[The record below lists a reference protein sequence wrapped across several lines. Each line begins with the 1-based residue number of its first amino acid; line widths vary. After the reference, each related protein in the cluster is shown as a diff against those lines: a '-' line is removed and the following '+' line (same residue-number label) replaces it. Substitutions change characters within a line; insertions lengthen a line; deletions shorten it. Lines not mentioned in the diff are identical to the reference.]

1 MSKQGT
7 PTMGGLMFIIG
18 IGVAIVI
25 CGWRGMLEG
34 SFQHLY
40 VYLFALVFG
49 AIGYIDDYQKV
60 KHHQNTGLTAPQ
72 KFILQLA
79 AAVAFLCLM
88 RYEGLL
94 TNDLY
99 IPFVNV
105 TLTVN
110 WIVYLIFAAFV
121 IVGTVNAVNITDG
134 IDGLS
139 SSVTLPVAAFFAW
152 EGCGYMPQY
161 LVLAALPVY
170 QGDRMLAT
178 ICSGVI
184 GGIGDALIYMQN
196 SSTGGLDFITM
207 AIKSRHPHMPFGN
220 LTFAAALAVIL
231 ANGLVFHDVD
241 SIIYGLIFNFLTS
254 YIINRMMFGF
264 NACMMALIVTSD
276 GPAVCRM
283 IGEKVDRGSTIL
295 KGYGGYSQDGRD
307 VVLCACSSKQLYII
321 NRETKRIDPG
331 SFIVMLQANEVE
343 GEGFKRLE
351 LGEQS

>member
-1 MSKQGT
+1 MTQNKHVNLLLEVLGCFVSAA
-7 PTMGGLMFIIG
+7 G
-18 IGVAIVI
+18 IYSFAVASGVPVTGVAGVCAILYRLFGIPMGLSNVLINIPIILFSYKVLGKSFLLRSMRCMVLFAVFTDYLLPMMPVYTGDRLLATLCGGVI
-25 CGWRGMLEG
+25 C
-34 SFQHLY
+34 
-40 VYLFALVFG
+40 
-49 AIGYIDDYQKV
+49 
-60 KHHQNTGLTAPQ
+60 
-72 KFILQLA
+72 
-79 AAVAFLCLM
+79 
-88 RYEGLL
+88 
-94 TNDLY
+94 
-99 IPFVNV
+99 
-105 TLTVN
+105 
-110 WIVYLIFAAFV
+110 
-121 IVGTVNAVNITDG
+121 
-134 IDGLS
+134 
-139 SSVTLPVAAFFAW
+139 
-152 EGCGYMPQY
+152 
-161 LVLAALPVY
+161 
-170 QGDRMLAT
+170 
-178 ICSGVI
+178 
-184 GGIGDALIYMQN
+184 GIGDALIYMQN

-241 SIIYGLIFNFLTS
+241 SIIYGLIFNFLSS

>member
-1 MSKQGT
+1 MTDSRWKNLALEVIGCFVSAL
-7 PTMGGLMFIIG
+7 GLYSFAVAAGVPVTGVAG
-18 IGVAIVI
+18 IGAILFRLFGLPIGVTNIIMNIPIVLI
-25 CGWRGMLEG
+25 CFKYLGKDFFFRSVRCM
-34 SFQHLY
+34 
-40 VYLFALVFG
+40 VLFAIFT
-49 AIGYIDDYQKV
+49 DY
-60 KHHQNTGLTAPQ
+60 
-72 KFILQLA
+72 
-79 AAVAFLCLM
+79 
-88 RYEGLL
+88 
-94 TNDLY
+94 
-99 IPFVNV
+99 
-105 TLTVN
+105 
-110 WIVYLIFAAFV
+110 
-121 IVGTVNAVNITDG
+121 
-134 IDGLS
+134 
-139 SSVTLPVAAFFAW
+139 
-152 EGCGYMPQY
+152 
-161 LVLAALPVY
+161 VLAALPVY

-178 ICSGVI
+178 ICGGVISGV
-184 GGIGDALIYMQN
+184 
-196 SSTGGLDFITM
+196 

-241 SIIYGLIFNFLTS
+241 SIIYGLIFNFLSS